1 MFNTISFVNFKNN
14 LKSNFNNLKPQN
26 NFRFFPKNNNLAP
39 LAHDTVSFSG
49 AQQKLN
55 KSLYEAY
62 DNIAVCCEVRD
73 NAKPAMMNL
82 KNVLETSLED
92 FIADKKHPNRAIDS
106 IHTRIKT
113 ADSIKEKTIDR
124 LNTAIL
130 SPQPWA
136 FNPNTVKGI
145 KGAVR
150 DIVGAR
156 IILRHSDQKQINEI
170 TDALVQAIEDG
181 KLKITKIEN
190 YDPVDMDPK
199 LKYFKEENLKKLQ
212 VAANKTKSADM
223 PEVQVIN
230 NTKSTG
236 YMALHLDVDLSDP
249 DYKVKNN
256 GYSGEI
262 QIVGYDIAQLKDI
275 EDFCYKM
282 KSDKDIKSGH
292 YAYKPLSEHFRKLY
306 RDNPDYPNLEENYE
320 KYTAEAYLIQRKK
333 EPIEGN
339 KKRKYSLPS
348 IEECGFQ
355 DKIPKGL
362 DFNTLESIKNCCDK
376 IYDFTNPQ

>member
-1 MFNTISFVNFKNN
+1 
-14 LKSNFNNLKPQN
+14 
-26 NFRFFPKNNNLAP
+26 
-39 LAHDTVSFSG
+39 
-49 AQQKLN
+49 
-55 KSLYEAY
+55 
-62 DNIAVCCEVRD
+62 
-73 NAKPAMMNL
+73 
-82 KNVLETSLED
+82 
-92 FIADKKHPNRAIDS
+92 
-106 IHTRIKT
+106 
-113 ADSIKEKTIDR
+113 
-124 LNTAIL
+124 
-130 SPQPWA
+130 
-136 FNPNTVKGI
+136 
-145 KGAVR
+145 
-150 DIVGAR
+150 
-156 IILRHSDQKQINEI
+156 
-170 TDALVQAIEDG
+170 
-181 KLKITKIEN
+181 
-190 YDPVDMDPK
+190 MDPK

-212 VAANKTKSADM
+212 VAANKTKNADM

>member
-1 MFNTISFVNFKNN
+1 MLNTISFVNFKNN

-26 NFRFFPKNNNLAP
+26 NVKFFPKNNNLAP

-62 DNIAVCCEVRD
+62 DNINVCCEVRD

-156 IILRHSDQKQINEI
+156 IILRHSDQRQIDEI
-170 TDALVQAIEDG
+170 TNALVQAIEDG

-306 RDNPDYPNLEENYE
+306 RDNSDYPNLEENYE